1 MSNSE
6 IIAKGVAGVTGSLI
20 AVTIPY
26 AEFIQ
31 WVIQVIGGLLG
42 ITVAII
48 TLYNLIKKKKMNK
61 ESILGIIRHM
71 LTFGGGFMT
80 QNGMATDD
88 QVTTAVSAAVT
99 LIGVIWSILSKKK

>member
-1 MSNSE
+1 MN
-6 IIAKGVAGVTGSLI
+6 TD
-20 AVTIPY
+20 
-26 AEFIQ
+26 
-31 WVIQVIGGLLG
+31 
-42 ITVAII
+42 TV
-48 TLYNLIKKKKMNK
+48 
-61 ESILGIIRHM
+61 LGIIRHM